1 MVRMQRALVTLLAW
15 LAILLCT
22 IPAAHASRIG
32 YTATALGGT
41 QWRYDYAVGNTSLG
55 VPIAEFT
62 LFFSDSLYAN
72 LLAGPVPPGWD
83 VLVAQPDAGIPA
95 SGYVDALAL
104 LGGIAPGATATG
116 FSLTFDYLG
125 GGSPGAQPFVI
136 VDPVT
141 FIQLETGVTQAVAIP
156 LPATPCLL
164 LAGVLALA
172 CLRRRQLAAAALA
185 LSLCACGGASDPP
198 QPPSPKIKLAA
209 GTQAAGPYEV
219 TALRKTA
226 ERRVSR
232 TIYEYTFRASIRNNG
247 GDTGK
252 HVRAVL
258 AGTPPGT
265 SIIDGEV
272 QAGSITP
279 GATVTPADA
288 IVLRVERTRPFVPGG
303 LVWDITAS
311 ASVALPPVRPAQV
324 VLLPLAELGMPDGAD
339 SVRASGAISDVLLR
353 DGSVRFST
361 PGDTGSDQHAQLVVS
376 KGKHAAVFDVLI
388 RTEMPTAVQTHVEA
402 LDDGSLPA
410 PPPAL
415 TITGLG
421 PNNSLLPGGLA
432 LRLAGAPALDLQH
445 DSDGFLAAPGGA
457 AIGLKPYWVFHPDTG
472 SFSISATAM
481 RQLLAALPPGA
492 LDMHLNFV
500 SRDGAFAASYAL
512 TVLHASSVLKGQ
524 MRTPAGGNA
533 SGLAGKKILLAGY
546 NFHQRRVAVID
557 ATGAF
562 YAEGILPD
570 TYQLTL
576 NDLEHP
582 NAVSISAAVFPD
594 STSVDVGIVYPYALA
609 QGRLAASGPIVSG
622 TATQD
627 GAAPPARGAAAGP
640 GPLSAAAPFAASG
653 ADSQAFTATAG
664 AQNRTVSTP
673 IAFAVPKG
681 TRYVG
686 VRISVSTAEYPVYTT
701 QQSRYND
708 TWSYAVLGL
717 HGASLAATGAVNQS
731 HFTQGSIASTD
742 CIDVGQH
749 TAQGALAIGGS
760 VSATNIGDDQL
771 PTSIR
776 VELGLACTGLKV
788 SKAQWLSPNQDGHAV
803 LQPLKASAN
812 LPGPYLSIAQG
823 AVTPAP
829 TLPLELQYTPVTAT
843 LTDVSIGISASGGD
857 PAFNS
862 GNLLA
867 QASIQQPGK
876 VTFPALVLPAFEG
889 GKIDKKAVV
898 TIRLKGRINGS
909 EAVSEPAE
917 GGQVALRGDTAFIP
931 LYLAG
936 NAPALAARRYGGRA
950 PDNAGGDSWATR
962 LATDWLLDKPYRFGD
977 ISGQHVAQTAAGRSL
992 LGHSGHGDGQQ
1003 IDMRYADGAGG
1014 YTDSLGGA
1022 GNGAA
1027 ILQLIN
1033 DAQAEV
1039 AAGAPQKPKL
1049 ARLVAWIAANRAMLA
1064 LEAADAGTRVIYVG
1078 HSFVKLALVDGRFA
1092 APPHARIPG
1101 VPPWAKPARVS
1112 IDPAHLGHWHISLT
1126 AHP

>member
-1 MVRMQRALVTLLAW
+1 M
-15 LAILLCT
+15 
-22 IPAAHASRIG
+22 
-32 YTATALGGT
+32 
-41 QWRYDYAVGNTSLG
+41 
-55 VPIAEFT
+55 
-62 LFFSDSLYAN
+62 
-72 LLAGPVPPGWD
+72 
-83 VLVAQPDAGIPA
+83 
-95 SGYVDALAL
+95 
-104 LGGIAPGATATG
+104 
-116 FSLTFDYLG
+116 
-125 GGSPGAQPFVI
+125 
-136 VDPVT
+136 
-141 FIQLETGVTQAVAIP
+141 
-156 LPATPCLL
+156 
-164 LAGVLALA
+164 
-172 CLRRRQLAAAALA
+172 
-185 LSLCACGGASDPP
+185 
-198 QPPSPKIKLAA
+198 
-209 GTQAAGPYEV
+209 
-219 TALRKTA
+219 
-226 ERRVSR
+226 
-232 TIYEYTFRASIRNNG
+232 
-247 GDTGK
+247 
-252 HVRAVL
+252 
-258 AGTPPGT
+258 
-265 SIIDGEV
+265 
-272 QAGSITP
+272 
-279 GATVTPADA
+279 
-288 IVLRVERTRPFVPGG
+288 
-303 LVWDITAS
+303 
-311 ASVALPPVRPAQV
+311 
-324 VLLPLAELGMPDGAD
+324 
-339 SVRASGAISDVLLR
+339 
-353 DGSVRFST
+353 
-361 PGDTGSDQHAQLVVS
+361 
-376 KGKHAAVFDVLI
+376 
-388 RTEMPTAVQTHVEA
+388 
-402 LDDGSLPA
+402 
-410 PPPAL
+410 
-415 TITGLG
+415 
-421 PNNSLLPGGLA
+421 
-432 LRLAGAPALDLQH
+432 
-445 DSDGFLAAPGGA
+445 
-457 AIGLKPYWVFHPDTG
+457 
-472 SFSISATAM
+472 
-481 RQLLAALPPGA
+481 
-492 LDMHLNFV
+492 
-500 SRDGAFAASYAL
+500 
-512 TVLHASSVLKGQ
+512 
-524 MRTPAGGNA
+524 
-533 SGLAGKKILLAGY
+533 
-546 NFHQRRVAVID
+546 
-557 ATGAF
+557 
-562 YAEGILPD
+562 
-570 TYQLTL
+570 
-576 NDLEHP
+576 
-582 NAVSISAAVFPD
+582 
-594 STSVDVGIVYPYALA
+594 
-609 QGRLAASGPIVSG
+609 
-622 TATQD
+622 
-627 GAAPPARGAAAGP
+627 
-640 GPLSAAAPFAASG
+640 
-653 ADSQAFTATAG
+653 
-664 AQNRTVSTP
+664 
-673 IAFAVPKG
+673 PKG

-717 HGASLAATGAVNQS
+717 PGASLAATGAVNQS

-760 VSATNIGDDQL
+760 VSATNISDDQL

-776 VELGLACTGLKV
+776 VELSLACTGLKV

-803 LQPLKASAN
+803 LQPLKASTN

-876 VTFPALVLPAFEG
+876 VTFPGLVLPAFEG

-898 TIRLKGRINGS
+898 AIRLKGQVNGS
-909 EAVSEPAE
+909 EAVSDPAE
-917 GGQVALRGDTAFIP
+917 GGQVALRGDTAYIP

-962 LATDWLLDKPYRFGD
+962 QATDWLLDKPYRFGD

-992 LGHSGHGDGQQ
+992 LGDSGHGDGQQ